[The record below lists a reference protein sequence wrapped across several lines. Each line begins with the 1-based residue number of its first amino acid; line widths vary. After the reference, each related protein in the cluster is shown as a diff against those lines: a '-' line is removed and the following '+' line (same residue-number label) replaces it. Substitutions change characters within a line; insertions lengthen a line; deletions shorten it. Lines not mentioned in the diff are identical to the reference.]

1 MESLTLNQADI
12 AAVIVSQY
20 PKTPKAE
27 TINFIKNIFG
37 KTATLRDILTAY
49 NYINA

>member
-12 AAVIVSQY
+12 VATIISQY
-20 PKTPKAE
+20 PETPKAE
-27 TINFIKNIFG
+27 TIIFIKNIFG
-37 KTATLRDILTAY
+37 KTATLKDILTAY